1 MNKIICK
8 RIYEMPT
15 EADGFRVLV
24 DRLWSRGIK
33 KEYAAVDLWAK
44 EIAPTIELRKWF
56 GHSAERFEEFSFLY
70 RAELD
75 SNPYAAEFLII
86 INEKLKEDN
95 ITLLFAAKDKTCNHA
110 IVLQKW
116 IKERMSV

>member
-8 RIYEMPT
+8 RIYEIPT

-24 DRLWSRGIK
+24 DRLWPRGIK
-33 KEYAAVDLWAK
+33 KEHAAVDLWAK
-44 EIAPTIELRKWF
+44 EIAPTTELRKWF
-56 GHSAERFEEFSFLY
+56 GHSADRFEEFSTLY
-70 RAELD
+70 QTELD
-75 SNPYAAEFLII
+75 SNPYATEFLKI

-95 ITLLFAAKDKTCNHA
+95 ITLLFAGKDKKCNHA

-116 IKERMSV
+116 IKERMSI